1 MKKKKFDKK
10 EFADLLEQN
19 VGIIHKVSRL
29 YTNNPVDKEDLF
41 QDICFQLWRS
51 YGSYREEA
59 QLSTWMYR
67 VAINTAV
74 SQVRKR
80 KNIVVP
86 VEKFQEQQDDNDNS
100 EKEEQ
105 VQLLYKAISLLN
117 NIDKAIIM
125 LWLEEKKYEEIA
137 GILGISKSNVSVKL
151 FRIRQSLAEI
161 MKGLKI

>member
-1 MKKKKFDKK
+1 MKHKKSDKK

-19 VGIIHKVSRL
+19 IGIIHKVSRL

-74 SQVRKR
+74 SQIRKR
-80 KNIVVP
+80 KNIVIP
-86 VEKFQEQQDDNDNS
+86 VEEFQEQQDDRDNS

-105 VQLLYKAISLLN
+105 IQLLYKAISLLN
-117 NIDKAIIM
+117 KIDKAIIM

-137 GILGISKSNVSVKL
+137 GILGISTSNVSVKL
-151 FRIRQSLAEI
+151 FRIRQRLSEK
-161 MKGLKI
+161 MKGLEI

>member
-74 SQVRKR
+74 SQIRKR